1 MGLGEARVQGFEGG
15 VEFLQGALLSQGL
28 EEEGL
33 KKNNKKKEKQMIKKI
48 KKLIN

>member
-28 EEEGL
+28 EEEGF
-33 KKNNKKKEKQMIKKI
+33 QAPFPHAFHY
-48 KKLIN
+48 